1 MGVKLSHLPH
11 AKAWT
16 TFNAITGEASP
27 NDGAIAFLK
36 SYDYVRSDAQIK
48 AAAKWF
54 PSGAMS
60 VIYVGNLGFRG
71 RFIG

>member
-36 SYDYVRSDAQIK
+36 SYDYVRSDVQIK
-48 AAAKWF
+48 GAAK
-54 PSGAMS
+54 
-60 VIYVGNLGFRG
+60 
-71 RFIG
+71 